1 MDQTNDATI
10 VIVTKV
16 TFDRSKEGDYTMS
29 IEEIDNHHVSL
40 PIMVLTQD
48 MLSTF
53 ETPHEEYYNQLG
65 YTKIQWKTAAAL
77 PPFIHKMQT
86 TGYSGSEFKTLTGSA
101 WLGEDD
107 ILKFADKCE
116 IILIDLERE
125 SSASG
130 PQKGSGKRTSKKKK
144 RRSKKRKPTKKRKS
158 SKKRKTAKKR
168 RRN

>member
-1 MDQTNDATI
+1 MDQDDAT
-10 VIVTKV
+10 IVTKV
-16 TFDRSKEGDYTMS
+16 TFDRSKEGDYAMS
-29 IEEIDNHHVSL
+29 IEKIGNDHVSL

-101 WLGEDD
+101 PAWLGEDD

-144 RRSKKRKPTKKRKS
+144 RRSKKRKPTKKRKTA
-158 SKKRKTAKKR
+158 KKRKSSKKR

>member
-29 IEEIDNHHVSL
+29 IEEIDNDRVSL
-40 PIMVLTQD
+40 PIMVLTQKF
-48 MLSTF
+48 LGTF
-53 ETPHEEYYNQLG
+53 ELPDSEYYNQLG
-65 YTKIQWKTAAAL
+65 YAKIQWNRAAAL

-86 TGYSGSEFKTLTGSA
+86 TGYSGSQFETHGFHNTG
-101 WLGEDD
+101 LGKDD
-107 ILKFADKCE
+107 TLKFAKDCK
-116 IILIDLERE
+116 IILNEP
-125 SSASG
+125 SASEAV
-130 PQKGSGKRTSKKKK
+130 PQTGAGKRTSKKKK

>member
-1 MDQTNDATI
+1 MDQDDAT
-10 VIVTKV
+10 IVTKV
-16 TFDRSKEGDYTMS
+16 TFYRSKGGDYAMS
-29 IEEIDNHHVSL
+29 IEKIDNSDSFPPSIL
-40 PIMVLTQD
+40 LTQD

-101 WLGEDD
+101 PAWLGEDD

-144 RRSKKRKPTKKRKS
+144 RRSKKRKPTKKRKTA
-158 SKKRKTAKKR
+158 KKRKSSKKR